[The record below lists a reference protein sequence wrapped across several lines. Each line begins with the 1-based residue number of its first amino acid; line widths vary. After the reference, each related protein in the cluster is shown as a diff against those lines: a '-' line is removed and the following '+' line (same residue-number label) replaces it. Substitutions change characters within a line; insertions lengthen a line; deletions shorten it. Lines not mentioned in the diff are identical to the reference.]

1 MAVLSSMGAA
11 QEPPPAGGAVFMEG
25 HLAQDYAK
33 QGDSIRFW
41 ISLENRT
48 NGEIQDLRLMEFFH
62 PGFANVVWCL
72 PTNAT
77 CGPSVGAGTGCFD
90 AQMTDSVPASPGSA
104 EERLLCARMRPGE
117 TLTIQGNLFA
127 DKPQRAHNFYAVVSW
142 SSGDLGAPTGSTRRS
157 SRAVALGEAEAVT
170 RTVYWLRTLPSNP
183 AVSIPILVAVLTAL
197 FTWLIKRLEQNAVTW
212 SSTMLVEAHKAAV
225 RYYLPTAAHVGAAV
239 GFLRSYQGAATQ
251 ARKTGGTV
259 PRRDPRT
266 LQRAYFHMMMFQWWY
281 WQIFLNE
288 SAFHFKNRMGER
300 VVQRLYGKHV
310 ELLGIQRGRIRCL
323 LERILGKLKKDM
335 TLDGFLLML
344 QSSRSD
350 VGRGWSLFQKWAR
363 RPACDADAEIL
374 DGFLQVL
381 MYELNRPNLYWY
393 GHHDPLCLTESLR
406 ETIYGFYSGQD
417 QEERLKWRTAV
428 EEYLWRARWITKGSW
443 WSWLQKALYW
453 GTRPYRAIRRI
464 ASAYRRKHKFRKSRK
479 SSPSAGFKGEGLG
492 NHRGVVHGR
501 IHR

>member
-1 MAVLSSMGAA
+1 MQTAKSPVPTDSSSNDVCTRIAAWPAAGLCFLAFAAMAVLSSMGAA

-62 PGFANVVWCL
+62 PGFASVVWCL

-90 AQMTDSVPASPGSA
+90 AHMTDSVPASPGSA

-142 SSGDLGAPTGSTRRS
+142 SSGDLGAPAGSTRRS

-239 GFLRSYQGAATQ
+239 DFLRSYQGAATQ

-310 ELLGIQRGRIRCL
+310 ELLGI
-323 LERILGKLKKDM
+323 
-335 TLDGFLLML
+335 
-344 QSSRSD
+344 
-350 VGRGWSLFQKWAR
+350 LFQKWAR

-393 GHHDPLCLTESLR
+393 GHHDPLCLTDRGR
-406 ETIYGFYSGQD
+406 ETIYGLYSGQD

-453 GTRPYRAIRRI
+453 GTRPYRAMRRI
-464 ASAYRRKHKFRKSRK
+464 ASA
-479 SSPSAGFKGEGLG
+479 
-492 NHRGVVHGR
+492 
-501 IHR
+501 